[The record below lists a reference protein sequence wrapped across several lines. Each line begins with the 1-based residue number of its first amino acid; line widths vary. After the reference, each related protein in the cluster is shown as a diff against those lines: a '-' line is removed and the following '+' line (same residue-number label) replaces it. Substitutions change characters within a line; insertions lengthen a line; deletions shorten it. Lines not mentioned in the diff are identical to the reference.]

1 MTHDLTVAIGGT
13 TLTSADGIAW
23 MEEFNG
29 TGAGQLR
36 VPVAHSDAALV
47 TRDAE
52 VVVSYKGTPVGR
64 WVVERITTT
73 IVGEAG
79 TVYRQATGRGLL
91 CVLEDGLCVY
101 FVGGE
106 AVGLTRPFNLG
117 SVDTPSEVLSG
128 LGGIANAG
136 GTLPDGWPDSVASW
150 IRVDPGEEGS
160 DGTYLRGTLTAPG
173 DDTRARI
180 YAAGSGFS
188 VLLDGEMVI
197 STTSTGEGRYVTADI
212 RMVAGA
218 HTIVVVFG
226 YTGGKVALSVRQT
239 DLSGALTGS
248 VLLRTGLSNGWQGAF
263 QGCSWRASD
272 VLAAAMADCA
282 DRDIDR
288 IGALLANAEITDSAA
303 RVWREW
309 PASTT
314 VLSLAADLVE
324 FGMDVWVDAGGVL
337 RTADQR
343 GGQKEG
349 VALTPGVNIQSY
361 TVEQDC
367 RGVSWMWN
375 VWNTGVTPAWAWT
388 VDSDWATEHGG
399 RREGMIQIPDNLRLE
414 DVDAY
419 SRMAIDAVT
428 REPYVRDARCVPV
441 DGCEPFLDFEVG
453 DWITVPDAD
462 GEPAWAR
469 VLSIAIEQ
477 DGEGVAYVP
486 SLELGES
493 PRRRYALEADGKYAA
508 TLARQVWGGSMGG
521 AAANAVP
528 PETAGQPDPPPPLP
542 EGIPI
547 VAPDEP
553 TNPNDGQV
561 WVNPGDGTV
570 SVWDPDAEEWVEV
583 GGGGGAAEVYVGED
597 WPPEGEG
604 LRLWADPVN
613 QTVSA
618 WDETAEDWLLVGAA
632 PVYVGG
638 SAPAIPGP
646 YSLWV
651 ETTVGGGNY
660 LYVNR
665 DSEWQP
671 VEPPP

>member
-64 WVVERITTT
+64 WVVERITTV

-117 SVDTPSEVLSG
+117 SVDAPAEVTADLNAVTVASG
-128 LGGIANAG
+128 PM
-136 GTLPDGWPDSVASW
+136 PDGWPDSVATW
-150 IRVDPGEEGS
+150 IRADDAETGT
-160 DGTYLRGTLTAPG
+160 DGTYLRKTFAIAG
-173 DDTRARI
+173 DDTRARL
-180 YAAGSGFS
+180 YVAADSPVT
-188 VLLDGEMVI
+188 VLLDGVTVVGL
-197 STTSTGEGRYVTADI
+197 SQPGEARFVTADV
-212 RMVAGA
+212 RMVSGT
-218 HTIVVVFG
+218 HNLVVVCP
-226 YTGGKVALSVRQT
+226 TITAKVCLSLRQT
-239 DLSGALTGS
+239 DIYGALTGERLVRS
-248 VLLRTGLSNGWQGAF
+248 SSAWVGSRDSFT
-263 QGCSWRASD
+263 WRASD
-272 VLAAAMADCA
+272 VLAQAMTDCA
-282 DRDIDR
+282 DRDIAR
-288 IGALLANAEITDSAA
+288 VAALLGDADITDSAA

-324 FGMDVWVDAGGVL
+324 FGVDVWVDAAGVL

-343 GGQKEG
+343 GDQKPG
-349 VALTPGVNIQSY
+349 VALTPGVNIQAY

-375 VWNTGVTPAWAWT
+375 VIDNGVFPAWAWT
-388 VDSDWATEHGG
+388 VDAGWAVEHGG
-399 RREGMIQIPDNLRLE
+399 TREGMVQIPNTVRLSDI
-414 DVDAY
+414 DVYAQTV
-419 SRMAIDAVT
+419 IDAVT
-428 REPYVRDARCVPV
+428 RPAYVRDARCVPV

-453 DWITVPDAD
+453 DWITAPDAD

-477 DGEGVAYVP
+477 DGEGVVYVP

-508 TLARQVWGGSMGG
+508 TLARQLWGGSMGG
-521 AAANAVP
+521 AAQNAVP

-547 VAPDEP
+547 VGPDEP
-553 TNPNDGQV
+553 VNPNDGQV

-604 LRLWADPVN
+604 LRLWADPVQ

-646 YSLWV
+646 YWLWV
-651 ETTVGGGNY
+651 ETTVGGSNY